1 MVSPL
6 CAYVCAYVCIRVI
19 QSWPPL
25 CNPKDCS
32 PPGSSVHGILQPKI
46 LEWVVIS
53 FSRDSSP
60 PRDWTRISH
69 SSWIGRQILYHW
81 ANWETHSYTLGVSL
95 FIRTQVIWNQ
105 DPTLK
110 LVHVI
115 EWQVDKQN
123 IVNIQRNS
131 ISTQGK
137 NPWYILLKD
146 ESWKHSEWK
155 KPVVTYHVFLFIWN
169 V

>member
-1 MVSPL
+1 MPSHGL
-6 CAYVCAYVCIRVI
+6 SSVCIRVI

-32 PPGSSVHGILQPKI
+32 PPGFSVHGILQPKI

-60 PRDWTRISH
+60 PRDWTHVSH

-105 DPTLK
+105 GPTLK

-115 EWQVDKQN
+115 RWQVDKQN

-137 NPWYILLKD
+137 KSLIHTIKGWILKTFWVKETSSSNIPCASIYMKCL
-146 ESWKHSEWK
+146 E
-155 KPVVTYHVFLFIWN
+155 
-169 V
+169 